1 MALIKV
7 ENGVLDVNQ
16 QGSGPD
22 LVLLHSL
29 LLDRTA
35 FSRVVPE
42 LSKAFRLH
50 IVALPGFEGSSPA
63 GDSMESIADRVAEL
77 WPALKLTK
85 DTLLLGN
92 GFGAMVALTFA
103 IRHGDLISRLVLA
116 DCVAR
121 FTDPG
126 REAIRQMGD
135 KAEQSGMGS
144 IAEIA
149 ARRIYHDA
157 YVNAHPEEVE
167 RRREA
172 LMRMNRETFIR
183 GCRITQSLDLKPHLQ
198 KARNPT
204 LVVYGELDQATPPAL
219 NSEVATA
226 LKAKSVAIPNC
237 GHCPPLERPDA
248 FLSAVTPFLAA

>member
-1 MALIKV
+1 MALVKV
-7 ENGVLDVNQ
+7 ANGVIDVIEK
-16 QGSGPD
+16 GSGPD

-29 LLDRTA
+29 LLDRAA
-35 FSRVVPE
+35 FDRIAPE
-42 LSKAFRLH
+42 LSKKFRLH
-50 IVALPGFEGSSPA
+50 IVALPGFDGSSPS
-63 GDSMESIADRVAEL
+63 GDSMEAFADRIAEL
-77 WPALKLTK
+77 WPALKLGNGTA
-85 DTLLLGN
+85 LLGN
-92 GFGAMVALTFA
+92 GFGAMVALTIA
-103 IRHGDLISRLVLA
+103 IRHGGLINRLVLA

-121 FTDPG
+121 FSDPG
-126 REAIRQMGD
+126 RDAIRQMGD

-172 LMRMNRETFIR
+172 LLRMNRDTFIR
-183 GCRITQSLDLKPHLQ
+183 ACRITQNLDLKPHL
-198 KARNPT
+198 KDVRSRT

-219 NSEVATA
+219 NGEVAA
-226 LKAKSVAIPNC
+226 AIGAKSVAIPNC

-248 FLSAVTPFLAA
+248 FLDAVTPFLAA